1 MRYLTRILLPGG
13 LLVSLLAAA
22 PLAAQQPAPA
32 ASAPAPA
39 PAASAPAPTAPAQA
53 PPGSLSSSLGVVVF
67 PAKNQTAQTQATDE
81 TTCFG
86 WAKTNTGIDP
96 MAIKPQ
102 APDEQSAAAA
112 ADSATQGARV
122 AGAARGAA
130 GGAII
135 GAIAGDAGQGAA
147 IGAAAGTM
155 AGGSQRRQARRNAQA
170 GAAQQAQVSV
180 EQQKA
185 TFNRA
190 FGACMEGKGY
200 TVK

>member
-1 MRYLTRILLPGG
+1 VPAE
-13 LLVSLLAAA
+13 LLVSFLAAA
-22 PLAAQQPAPA
+22 PLGAQQSAPVPA
-32 ASAPAPA
+32 APAPA

-53 PPGSLSSSLGVVVF
+53 PPSTLSSSLGVVVF
-67 PAKNQTAQTQATDE
+67 PARNQTAETQATDE

-96 MAIKPQ
+96 MAIQPQ
-102 APDEQSAAAA
+102 APDQQSAAAA

-147 IGAAAGTM
+147 IGAVAGTM
-155 AGGSQRRQARRNAQA
+155 AGGSARRQARRNAQGA
-170 GAAQQAQVSV
+170 AAQQAQVSV

-185 TFNRA
+185 TFNKA